1 MGRLRISLAR
11 FMIRMGQRIQ
21 SLSLVVMC
29 PGDLVEFSR
38 QSYARPTQVANWSE
52 VGLVD
57 GGLRSDELGLLEQ
70 SPVESGRLLLLQVG
84 GGREVIPL
92 AQRGFQ
98 VTGVDFIPGM
108 VEQAK
113 AHAARHGVHLEGL
126 VQEISRLD
134 VAPASF
140 DLAWL
145 SARMY
150 SCVPTR
156 LWRVEMLRRI
166 RQALRPGGCFI
177 CQFAWNPKLQISP
190 RGWWLRRVLACLSWG
205 YRQFEPGDM
214 LWGDTEFLHVF
225 GNKNALRAEFVEGG
239 FEVLHLEI
247 SDSMG
252 RGSAVLQKKGEGPT
266 GPVDHPS
273 LEAGG
278 LTQPT

>member
-1 MGRLRISLAR
+1 
-11 FMIRMGQRIQ
+11 MIRMGDRIRL
-21 SLSLVVMC
+21 LSLVVMR
-29 PGDLVEFSR
+29 PSDLVEFSR
-38 QSYARPTQVANWSE
+38 QSYARPTRVASWSE
-52 VGLVD
+52 AALVD
-57 GGLRSDELGLLEQ
+57 SGLSSDELGLLEQ

-98 VTGVDFIPGM
+98 VTGVDFVPGM

-156 LWRVEMLRRI
+156 LRRVEMLRRI
-166 RQALRPGGCFI
+166 GQALRPGGCLI
-177 CQFAWNPKLQISP
+177 CQFAWKPNLQISP
-190 RGWWLRRVLACLSWG
+190 RGWRLRRVLACLCWG

-214 LWGDTEFLHVF
+214 LWGDAEFLHVF
-225 GNKNALRAEFVEGG
+225 GDENALRAEFVEGG

-247 SDSMG
+247 PDSMG
-252 RGSAVLQKKGEGPT
+252 KGGAVLQKKGEVPT
-266 GPVDHPS
+266 SSIVPG
-273 LEAGG
+273 
-278 LTQPT
+278 